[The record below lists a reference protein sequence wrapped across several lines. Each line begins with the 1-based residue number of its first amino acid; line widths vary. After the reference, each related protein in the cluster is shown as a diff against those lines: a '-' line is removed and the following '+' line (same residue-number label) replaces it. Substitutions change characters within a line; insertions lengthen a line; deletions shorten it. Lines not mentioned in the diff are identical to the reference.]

1 MKTCGWKDRR
11 PSVVASLAADGV
23 EAIKLKIKRP
33 SKPWRVGRHGPYRL
47 PKVVV
52 PYLQWHVYVY
62 LGILVEA
69 SAKIRD
75 LTRSLSLENE
85 AQQSWKQI
93 RSCILQRRARPKG

>member
-52 PYLQWHVYVY
+52 AYLQGHVDVH
-62 LGILVEA
+62 
-69 SAKIRD
+69 
-75 LTRSLSLENE
+75 LSIDVIDAESTLIEHFVQVSVTE
-85 AQQSWKQI
+85 E
-93 RSCILQRRARPKG
+93 